1 MSELMYSRVQTVGVS
16 FFSCHASLVSLLPGC
31 IKQQRYSDLR
41 SEVDPLQWSA
51 IFTDIA
57 IGKSSGNVPLKK
69 LLLRFEQSALIPW
82 GPTRVYS
89 TMSGGGNP
97 AVVVPV
103 FLCTAAFRQVAS
115 FAGSTTR
122 NNRLLQIFRTLQNHQ
137 RVQCFSSIDFGCSL
151 SSAIDDPLG
160 VSCASSATP
169 QTEDWEFESFDGV
182 ADTEFFRAKLSKKN
196 TITEQLS
203 GRGIVNIVVLEHNKK
218 NVTILV
224 QRALLYESM
233 EKYKLGAEDL

>member
-1 MSELMYSRVQTVGVS
+1 MVGGG
-16 FFSCHASLVSLLPGC
+16 SLVSLLPGC

-51 IFTDIA
+51 IFTVRHGGSSSGPAGMDIA

-103 FLCTAAFRQVAS
+103 FLCTAAFRQVL
-115 FAGSTTR
+115 R
-122 NNRLLQIFRTLQNHQ
+122 
-137 RVQCFSSIDFGCSL
+137 
-151 SSAIDDPLG
+151 
-160 VSCASSATP
+160 
-169 QTEDWEFESFDGV
+169 
-182 ADTEFFRAKLSKKN
+182 
-196 TITEQLS
+196 
-203 GRGIVNIVVLEHNKK
+203 
-218 NVTILV
+218 
-224 QRALLYESM
+224 
-233 EKYKLGAEDL
+233 